1 MSLSRALTML
11 PVDPPLEGV
20 MRDTLVLLSHHT
32 GEWFSLKEVASRTGH
47 ELADLAEVFEA
58 LRRGFVVDFDDD
70 HGAFRYEHDPG
81 VDFEIETFMR
91 RSVVQETHAQRNVA
105 RYRERY
111 GGSTF
116 G

>member
-11 PVDPPLEGV
+11 PVDPLLEGV

-32 GEWFSLKEVASRTGH
+32 GEWFSLQEVAGRTGH
-47 ELADLAEVFEA
+47 AIGDLAQVFEA
-58 LRRGFVVDFDDD
+58 LRRGFVVDFDDN
-70 HGAFRYEHDPG
+70 HSAFRYQYDPG

-91 RSVVQETHAQRNVA
+91 RSVVQETHAERNVA

-111 GGSTF
+111 GGTF

>member
-11 PVDPPLEGV
+11 PSDAPLDGV
-20 MRDTLVLLSHHT
+20 MRDLLVLLSHHA
-32 GEWFSLKEVASRTGH
+32 GEWFSQREAATRTGH
-47 ELADLAEVFEA
+47 LERDISQVLEA
-58 LRRGFVVDFDDD
+58 LRRGFVVDFADD
-70 HGAFRYEHDPG
+70 HSAFRYQYDPG

-91 RSVVQETHAQRNVA
+91 RSVVQETHAERNVA

-111 GGSTF
+111 GGTF

>member
-11 PVDPPLEGV
+11 PPDTPLDGV
-20 MRDTLVLLSHHT
+20 MRDILVLLSHHP
-32 GEWFSLKEVASRTGH
+32 GEWFSHQEVASRTGH
-47 ELADLAEVFEA
+47 DARDISQVLEA

-70 HGAFRYEHDPG
+70 HGAFRFEHDPG
-81 VDFEIETFMR
+81 VDFEIETFLR

-111 GGSTF
+111 GGMLS
-116 G
+116 

>member
-11 PVDPPLEGV
+11 PADPPLDGV
-20 MRDTLVLLSHHT
+20 MRDILLLLSHHT
-32 GEWFSLKEVASRTGH
+32 GEWFSLQEAASRTGH
-47 ELADLAEVFEA
+47 DVRDLSHVFEA

-70 HGAFRYEHDPG
+70 HSAFRYQHDPG

-111 GGSTF
+111 GGTF

>member
-11 PVDPPLEGV
+11 PSDNLLESV
-20 MRDTLVLLSHHT
+20 MRDVLVLISHHA
-32 GEWFSLKEVASRTGH
+32 GEWFSQQEVTSRTGH
-47 ELADLAEVFEA
+47 EARDVSQVFEA

-70 HGAFRYEHDPG
+70 HSAFRYRYDPG
-81 VDFEIETFMR
+81 VDFEIETFLR
-91 RSVVQETHAQRNVA
+91 RSAVQETHAQRNVA

-111 GGSTF
+111 GGTL